1 MKAIIFDC
9 DGVLVDSESIYQSAH
24 IKFLTEMGLDV
35 PDGQYA
41 REYMGLPTPI
51 YFQKLWDDYGAEYG
65 RPFPED
71 LETNLKAHCHD
82 LIQKSLVA
90 IDGVGDFI
98 ATLSI
103 PYAVA
108 SSTKLKFLH
117 QKLEQTNLHSLF
129 TPHIYSGEQVPRGK
143 PFPDLFLHT
152 AAMLK
157 TNPQDCVVIEDS
169 VNGVLAGVAAGM
181 DVVGFC
187 GGGHCA
193 DDHASILTQAGAVY
207 SVKSFDELTEFL
219 HAN

>member
-24 IKFLTEMGLDV
+24 IKFLNEMGLTV

-41 REYMGLPTPI
+41 REYMGLPTPV
-51 YFQKLWDDYGAEYG
+51 YFQKLWDDYGEQYG
-65 RPFPED
+65 RPFPDD
-71 LETNLKAHCHD
+71 LEINLKSYCHTQ
-82 LIQKSLVA
+82 IVNSLLP
-90 IDGVGDFI
+90 INGVKEF
-98 ATLSI
+98 TSKLTI

-117 QKLEQTNLHSLF
+117 QKLEQTGLHDLF
-129 TPHIYSGEQVPRGK
+129 DPHIYSGEQVPRGK

-152 AAMLK
+152 ANML
-157 TNPQDCVVIEDS
+157 NIPPSDCVVVEDS

-181 DVVGFC
+181 DVIGFC

-193 DDHASILTQAGAVY
+193 DDHAYILTQAGAVY
-207 SVKSFDELTEFL
+207 SVHSFDELAEFL
-219 HAN
+219 GV